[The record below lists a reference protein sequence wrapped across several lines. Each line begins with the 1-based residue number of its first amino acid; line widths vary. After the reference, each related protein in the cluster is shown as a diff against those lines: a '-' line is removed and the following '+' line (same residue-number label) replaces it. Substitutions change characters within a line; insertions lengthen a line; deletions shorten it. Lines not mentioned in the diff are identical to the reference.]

1 MVKSYIQSEEE
12 YKGRILKIEMYCL
25 DDSVNYH
32 RRCLVFKNGKGIA
45 SCKTKKEAK
54 DLIDHGFLKGQ
65 E

>member
-1 MVKSYIQSEEE
+1 MIRSYIQSEEE

-25 DDSVNYH
+25 DDSMNYH
-32 RRCLVFKNGKGIA
+32 RKCLVFKGNEQIGI
-45 SCKTKKEAK
+45 CKTKKEAK